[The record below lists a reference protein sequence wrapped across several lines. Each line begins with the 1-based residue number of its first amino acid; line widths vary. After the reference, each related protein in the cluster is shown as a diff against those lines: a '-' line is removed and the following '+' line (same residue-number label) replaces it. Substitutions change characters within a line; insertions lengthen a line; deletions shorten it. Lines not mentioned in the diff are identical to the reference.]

1 MTTSNVNDAVDALLR
16 KWKTEDVRIGDAN
29 TQRKIEN
36 FEQGHK
42 VRLPQDFK
50 LYLLRA
56 NGMRPGIPHDTDK
69 NGYCFWPLE
78 RIRSVANEFREPQH
92 RAKEIHRPELA
103 SYFIFADYLQWS
115 WAYAIRI
122 AETDTDTSIVFRVD
136 APQTIWKLADSFA
149 EFIDLYVVDSVRLY
163 DRAANS

>member
-1 MTTSNVNDAVDALLR
+1 MTISNVTDAVDALLR

-36 FEQGHK
+36 FEQDHK

-56 NGMRPGIPHDTDK
+56 NGMRPEIPQDTGK

-78 RIRSVANEFREPQH
+78 RICSAADEFRKPQH
-92 RAKEIHRPELA
+92 RASEIVKPELD
-103 SYFIFADYLQWS
+103 SYFIFADYFQWS
-115 WAYAIRI
+115 
-122 AETDTDTSIVFRVD
+122 
-136 APQTIWKLADSFA
+136 
-149 EFIDLYVVDSVRLY
+149 
-163 DRAANS
+163 